1 MRCLVCQTVDLQNEL
16 KMRIDELRAAQEAA
30 KKLANEK
37 ELLEQKLSRAE
48 KKKLNEVILV
58 ELSWDLILLII
69 LYSFLTVHFWCRP
82 II

>member
-1 MRCLVCQTVDLQNEL
+1 MTHLVCQTVDLQNEL

-48 KKKLNEVILV
+48 KKKLNEVRLV
-58 ELSWDLILLII
+58 GLSWDLR
-69 LYSFLTVHFWCRP
+69 Y
-82 II
+82 

>member
-1 MRCLVCQTVDLQNEL
+1 MRYLLCQTVDLQNEL

-48 KKKLNEVILV
+48 KKKLNEVRLV
-58 ELSWDLILLII
+58 ELSWDLRLLII
-69 LYSFLTVHFWCRP
+69 LYILNCSFLV
-82 II
+82 